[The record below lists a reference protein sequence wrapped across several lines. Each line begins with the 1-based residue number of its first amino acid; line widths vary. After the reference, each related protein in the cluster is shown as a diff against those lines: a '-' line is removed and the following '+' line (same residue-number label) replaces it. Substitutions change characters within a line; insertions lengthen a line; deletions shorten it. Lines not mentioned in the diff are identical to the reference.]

1 MLHYNDDIIDDMNDR
16 LNKRLNTMRT
26 VGIVISI
33 AMIICGILCL
43 MFPTKTLSAIV
54 IIGAIMLI
62 VSGVYQI
69 IDYVSLPSML
79 RFAGNM
85 SCGIIN
91 VIIGLILLISPKQLT
106 IHVLVYIFGFILLFY
121 GINKLTFAHQLS
133 YFNMYGYSWPVMTS
147 IIMIIVALIFLIS
160 PMFVSIILS
169 YILAIYLIVEGIT
182 QLVEVINM
190 HDLVI

>member
-133 YFNMYGYSWPVMTS
+133 YFNMYGYSWSVMTS